1 MLSIISDA
9 RVPLFWHNPGTGHL
23 TENHEAAGMPKLQI
37 KTPYGGAHELQ
48 LTADLYSLGR
58 SSDNDIVVEDSG
70 VSRRHGR
77 LVRDGDGYRVLD
89 LGSHNGT
96 FVNGQKVTSAT
107 LQDRD
112 QIQVG
117 QHTLTY
123 VLRDSEPS
131 IPIRNM
137 TVSLEVDYD
146 QIVSQITRQTR
157 AAETLKGDVSLLTQL
172 QKEQHTLRLLFEL
185 GNAISTLN
193 TVETVAQKAVEILV
207 QTTRAERAALFMV
220 EGEQNKLTPVVVQG
234 RPGRAVDKDP
244 VVLSSTIAG
253 KILTERKG
261 IITADALSDDRFA
274 HGQSVA
280 IQGLRSIACAPLLGK
295 SGSLGIVYLENKS
308 SIGAFQQDDLKLLC
322 AVANQIGLAI
332 ENARLFDAL
341 RRHSEALEKTVEE
354 RTAAL
359 QKTQLRLFQT
369 EKLASLSRLV
379 AGVAHEINNPLGA
392 LKSNL
397 ELLMVMFGRAA
408 ATPDRPK
415 DEQVLFQHLVGLG
428 QDSVTACARI
438 VGVVRALSSFA
449 RLDEADFKKADINEG
464 IRTVVQLLD
473 PVLRRKVNLK
483 LELGQVPQIICF
495 PALLNEALM
504 NLLVNACQS
513 IKSSGQVTVVTSRDS
528 EQVVISIC
536 DTGSGIPKEHLG
548 KIFEAGFTTRKV
560 GTGAGL
566 GLAVVSSVIK
576 EHGGTIEVES
586 ELDRGSTFRI
596 RLPIT
601 PPGMAKTA

>member
-1 MLSIISDA
+1 
-9 RVPLFWHNPGTGHL
+9 
-23 TENHEAAGMPKLQI
+23 MPKLLI
-37 KTPYGGAHELQ
+37 KTPYGSTNEFL
-48 LTADLYSLGR
+48 LTGDVYSFGR
-58 SSDNDIVVEDSG
+58 ASDNDIVVEDSG

-77 LVRDGDGYRVLD
+77 LLREGDGYNLMD

-96 FVNGQKVTSAT
+96 YVNGRKVTST
-107 LQDRD
+107 RLEDRD
-112 QIQVG
+112 QVQIG

-123 VLRDSEPS
+123 YLQENEPAVPVRD
-131 IPIRNM
+131 M

-157 AAETLKGDVSLLTQL
+157 TSETLKGDSSLLSQL
-172 QKEQHTLRLLFEL
+172 QKEQHTLRLLFDL

-193 TVETVAQKAVEILV
+193 TVEAVSEKAVEILV
-207 QTTRAERAALFMV
+207 QTTRAERAAIFMV
-220 EGEQNKLTPVVVQG
+220 EGEDNRLTPVVVQG
-234 RPGRAVDKDP
+234 RPGRAEDKDP
-244 VVLSSTIAG
+244 VVLSLTIAN

-261 IITADALSDDRFA
+261 IITADALTDDRFA
-274 HGQSVA
+274 HGQSIA
-280 IQGLRSIACAPLLGK
+280 IQGLRSIACAPLLGQ

-308 SIGAFQQDDLKLLC
+308 SIGAFQQEDLKLLC

-341 RRHSEALEKTVEE
+341 RRHSEELEQTVAE

-359 QKTQLRLFQT
+359 QKTQFKLYQT
-369 EKLASLSRLV
+369 EKMASLSRLV

-408 ATPDRPK
+408 ANPDRPK

-428 QDSVTACARI
+428 QDSVSACARI

-449 RLDEADFKKADINEG
+449 RLDEADFKKADINDG

-473 PVLRRKVNLK
+473 PVLRRKVSFK
-483 LELGQVPQIICF
+483 LELGPVPQIVCF

-504 NLLVNACQS
+504 NLFVNACQAITS
-513 IKSSGQVTVVTSRDS
+513 ASGQVTVTTFQEGEEVL
-528 EQVVISIC
+528 ISIR
-536 DTGSGIPKEHLG
+536 DTGIGIPKEHLS
-548 KIFEAGFTTRKV
+548 KIFDAGFTTKKL
-560 GTGAGL
+560 GGL
-566 GLAVVSSVIK
+566 GLAVVNSVIK
-576 EHGGTIEVES
+576 EHGGKIDVES
-586 ELDRGSTFRI
+586 EPGKGSTFTVH
-596 RLPIT
+596 LPVN